1 MISMMIFAAIVLGIL
16 VAIIPQIAWL
26 LVFLIS
32 KVFHFSC
39 SYASFGYTSV
49 GLVVF
54 AWAILAYGFFFGRF
68 TLDINSVKY
77 ANKDLPEAFNGYR
90 IVHISD
96 LHLSTF
102 DDNHQKLQDF
112 VDSIN
117 AQKPDAICFTGD
129 LVTIGVEE
137 ALPYKDILSKLQA
150 TDGVYSVLGN
160 HDFLIYSRSFTSAK
174 EREDAVE
181 KLASFERNELG
192 WNLLRNQ
199 NKVITRNGETL
210 TIVGVDNQNC
220 ANQGFKTI
228 ARGKLQNA
236 LFGTEGY
243 TILLSHDPSHWQGE
257 VLPQT
262 SIPLTLSG
270 HTHAAQIKLF
280 GWTPAKWSFIETDGM
295 YVNGNQS
302 LYVNVGLGCTLP
314 VRLGANAE
322 ITVITLHR

>member
-117 AQKPDAICFTGD
+117 AQNPDAICFTGD
-129 LVTIGVEE
+129 LVSLGVEE
-137 ALPYKDILSKLQA
+137 VLPCKEILKNLHA
-150 TDGVYSVLGN
+150 RDGIFSVLGN
-160 HDFLIYSRSFTSAK
+160 HDFLIYSRKFNSAT
-174 EREDAVE
+174 EREEAVE
-181 KLASFERNELG
+181 QLARFEREELG

-199 NKVITRNGETL
+199 NCVITRNGETL
-210 TIVGVDNQNC
+210 TFVGVDNQNC

-228 ARGKLQNA
+228 ARGRLQDA
-236 LFGTEGY
+236 LQGTDGFR
-243 TILLSHDPSHWQGE
+243 ILLSHDPSHWQGE

-262 SIPLTLSG
+262 DIPLTLSG

-295 YVNGNQS
+295 YEKDGQN
-302 LYVNVGLGCTLP
+302 LYVNVGLGCTMP